1 MANKRMFTPLSLW
14 CFQDLTL
21 LVVKY
26 YFGSSKSKYYK
37 YIPVCIGKYL
47 IVTIGYESNE
57 TKTDKNLQFFSSYN
71 FEKF

>member
-1 MANKRMFTPLSLW
+1 MAKQENVYTSFLMVFSGPNIISCKV
-14 CFQDLTL
+14 L
-21 LVVKY
+21 L
-26 YFGSSKSKYYK
+26 GSSKCKYYK

-57 TKTDKNLQFFSSYN
+57 TKTDKNLQFFSPYN